1 VNRTGPVVGFAVSV
15 ILISRVFFVS
25 PKYHIFFLAQ
35 QKKER
40 QHKNVTAQVASRRGN
55 DKTRK
60 EAGRGV
66 YLILTPCVLQGII
79 NNKMEI

>member
-1 VNRTGPVVGFAVSV
+1 MGMPGRRHLVYQSFQSPVF
-15 ILISRVFFVS
+15 LFVS

-40 QHKNVTAQVASRRGN
+40 QHKNITAQVASHRGN

-60 EAGRGV
+60 EVGRGV
-66 YLILTPCVLQGII
+66 YLTLTPCVLQGVI
-79 NNKMEI
+79 NHKMEI